1 MDGYDLDDTLA
12 DVDYD
17 QADTR
22 GLATVFS
29 QAGII
34 YTPTAEFV
42 VITARTQTA
51 DAKRATEKWLTDNF
65 ELYRGTYYVSGT
77 EEEVIAGKAQFIRD
91 LELASFTDNNLAI
104 LDALADLVPATVELY
119 YMDDGSR
126 VKR

>member
-1 MDGYDLDDTLA
+1 MDGYDLDDTLS

-22 GLATVFS
+22 GLATVFR

-34 YTPTAEFV
+34 YTPSSEFV

-51 DAKRATEKWLTDNF
+51 DAKRATEDWLTSNF
-65 ELYRGTYYVSGT
+65 ELYRGTYYVSGS
-77 EEEVIAGKAQFIRD
+77 EQEIIQGKADFIRE
-91 LELASFTDNNLAI
+91 LGLASFTDNNLAI
-104 LDALADLVPATVELY
+104 LDALADLVPATVQLY